1 MKLKMINPKDM
12 HPKSWTKNLR
22 FEVFLMR
29 FLKEDKKIKKLEE
42 LLYLRT
48 ENIYLKI
55 LREIAWIMD

>member
-1 MKLKMINPKDM
+1 
-12 HPKSWTKNLR
+12 
-22 FEVFLMR
+22 MR

>member
-1 MKLKMINPKDM
+1 M
-12 HPKSWTKNLR
+12 HSKSWTKNLR
-22 FEVFLMR
+22 FEVFFLMR